1 MSPSQRAICGGGD
14 TAHPGDARWGHPP
27 GPSFVQL
34 FVHLFCNQLEQLG
47 ISNWGH
53 TNSAGRFRGR
63 LVAKS
68 SGDTPQ
74 SGDARWGHPP
84 GPPIVHLFVHL
95 IYRMGSS
102 EAGTHHSDCM
112 PGFRVAGTGDTPL
125 LQKFGGDCG
134 AKWGHTTLERFNGA
148 GCGPGDTA
156 LLHVAGCDHPLG
168 PSTVHHSA
176 FVHKNKHHGK
186 LRITRPTQKHLDTSD
201 RVSPGISV
209 AAESSS
215 GRPVWPRSAALCVPG
230 KRVVCPRHTRHMQ
243 K

>member
-1 MSPSQRAICGGGD
+1 M
-14 TAHPGDARWGHPP
+14 
-27 GPSFVQL
+27 GPSSGAILCSPVCSRDRWQ
-34 FVHLFCNQLEQLG
+34 VG
-47 ISNWGH
+47 DM
-53 TNSAGRFRGR
+53 AG
-63 LVAKS
+63 
-68 SGDTPQ
+68 
-74 SGDARWGHPP
+74 
-84 GPPIVHLFVHL
+84 
-95 IYRMGSS
+95 
-102 EAGTHHSDCM
+102 
-112 PGFRVAGTGDTPL
+112 
-125 LQKFGGDCG
+125 
-134 AKWGHTTLERFNGA
+134 WGHTTLERFNGA

-230 KRVVCPRHTRHMQ
+230 TCESEHTHPMNICTAPILDGWTESPPACSTCERRCQSASSHGNSPQTCRFSQQRRCCSQSTSVSFCGKKR
-243 K
+243 

>member
-1 MSPSQRAICGGGD
+1 M
-14 TAHPGDARWGHPP
+14 
-27 GPSFVQL
+27 
-34 FVHLFCNQLEQLG
+34 
-47 ISNWGH
+47 
-53 TNSAGRFRGR
+53 
-63 LVAKS
+63 
-68 SGDTPQ
+68 
-74 SGDARWGHPP
+74 
-84 GPPIVHLFVHL
+84 
-95 IYRMGSS
+95 
-102 EAGTHHSDCM
+102 
-112 PGFRVAGTGDTPL
+112 RVAGTGDTPL

-134 AKWGHTTLERFNGA
+134 AKWGHTTIGRRQMGLSSGAILCSPVCSRDRWQVGDMAGWGHTTLERFNGA

-230 KRVVCPRHTRHMQ
+230 KRVVCPRHMQ